1 MKNKLCNFF
10 ISFKSIHLFNYLS
23 DILYRVKYCFLMTK
37 YVVGGSMIKEYRKK
51 RGLTQE
57 ELAEK
62 VNLSTRQL
70 QRIEKN
76 EHQTSIDTL
85 LNIINTLNIPD
96 EEIIK
101 TFKAKKTTIPS

>member
-1 MKNKLCNFF
+1 
-10 ISFKSIHLFNYLS
+10 
-23 DILYRVKYCFLMTK
+23 MTK

-101 TFKAKKTTIPS
+101 TFKAKKTSIPS